1 MKIKS
6 TAQQEEEKR
15 KEREKKLKIYV
26 AARDACFSK
35 VGLTFT
41 GLDETSGI
49 YVPLCLK
56 KTQCLCATHPSCS
69 PTWQRKEGIWDDE
82 ALQLT
87 QQLLSSNPDFA
98 TLWNYRR
105 EILMH
110 LETVKLDH

>member
-1 MKIKS
+1 MKVKT

-35 VGLTFT
+35 RKDGVF
-41 GLDETSGI
+41 DE
-49 YVPLCLK
+49 
-56 KTQCLCATHPSCS
+56 
-69 PTWQRKEGIWDDE
+69 E
-82 ALQLT
+82 ALQLS
-87 QQLLSSNPDFA
+87 QQLLSANPDFA

-110 LETVKLDH
+110 LETVKLAVFLLLRPHYLSRDVGAE

>member
-1 MKIKS
+1 MLHKVACLLLEQHGRVKTKS

-26 AARDACFSK
+26 SARDTCFSK
-35 VGLTFT
+35 VTRNTRVL
-41 GLDETSGI
+41 LAHI
-49 YVPLCLK
+49 YTILNTLCF
-56 KTQCLCATHPSCS
+56 AS
-69 PTWQRKEGIWDDE
+69 QRKDGVFDDE
-82 ALQLT
+82 ALQVT

-110 LETVKLDH
+110 LETVR

>member
-1 MKIKS
+1 MKVKT

-35 VGLTFT
+35 VCPSQEVCFTSKCFILTFS
-41 GLDETSGI
+41 LHLL
-49 YVPLCLK
+49 PL
-56 KTQCLCATHPSCS
+56 A
-69 PTWQRKEGIWDDE
+69 WQRKEGVFDDE

-110 LETVKLDH
+110 LETIRLDHSL